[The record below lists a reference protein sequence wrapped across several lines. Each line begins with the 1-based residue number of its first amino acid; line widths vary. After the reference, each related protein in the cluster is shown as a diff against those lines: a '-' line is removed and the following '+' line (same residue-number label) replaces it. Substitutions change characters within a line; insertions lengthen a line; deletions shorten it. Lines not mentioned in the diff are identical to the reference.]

1 MDIIE
6 QVYSNPKYRYMRYI
20 LSLSSTLLTQIRKLT
35 SRWNCG
41 YAHAVAKDST
51 EEKEGIQYKTERLFE
66 EHGTAILR
74 LSYSYLHNLTDAE
87 DVLQDTL
94 LQYMRSVPRF
104 ENAAHEKAWLL
115 RVAINISKNKI
126 KSKEK
131 LDDAELDE
139 GLLSDDE
146 QDLKF
151 VWEAVSSLTV
161 IYREV
166 LHLFYQEG
174 YSTAQIARILDKKET
189 TIRSLLHRARE
200 KLKIVLKEDYDFAE

>member
-1 MDIIE
+1 
-6 QVYSNPKYRYMRYI
+6 MRYI
-20 LSLSSTLLTQIRKLT
+20 LSLSSTLLTQIRRLT
-35 SRWNCG
+35 SRWNCR

-51 EEKEGIQYKTERLFE
+51 EEKEGIQHKTERLFE

-131 LDDAELDE
+131 LDDTELDE

-200 KLKIVLKEDYDFAE
+200 KLKIVLQEDYDFAE